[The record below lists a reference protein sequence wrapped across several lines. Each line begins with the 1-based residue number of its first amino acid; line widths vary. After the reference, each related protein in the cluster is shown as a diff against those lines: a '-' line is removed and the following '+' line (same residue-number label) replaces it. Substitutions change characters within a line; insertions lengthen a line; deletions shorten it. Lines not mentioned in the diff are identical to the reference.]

1 MDIAALVLT
10 GALALAPAPDLS
22 VSTHGLDPAR
32 ASDAA
37 RLAERFRDASRAWC
51 GQHHRSVTP
60 HARAACEPEMR
71 RRLAAALPPDD
82 RRGFV
87 RAGGMRVLNRR

>member
-22 VSTHGLDPAR
+22 VSTRGLNPAR
-32 ASDAA
+32 PADAA
-37 RLAERFRDASRAWC
+37 RLADRFRDASRAWC
-51 GQHHRSVTP
+51 DVHHRRVTP

-71 RRLAAALPPDD
+71 RRLVGALPPDD
-82 RRGFV
+82 RRDFV
-87 RAGGMRVLNRR
+87 QVGGMRALNRR